1 MLGEINT
8 IGTPAM
14 WGGFFIFV
22 ALLLLIDLG
31 VFNRTNHAPS
41 VKEALGW
48 SIVWI
53 TLALIFAGGM
63 YHFYGA
69 IPAEEFLTGYIIE
82 KSLSVDNLFVFVLV
96 FNAFKIPRY
105 LHHKVL
111 FWGILGAI
119 FFRIIFIFAGTALIT
134 KFHWT
139 MYLFGAFLV
148 FSGIKITFEKK
159 DTEEEMDGSKYIKFI
174 RKFFPVDEHVND
186 DFFVSKMGKTFATPL
201 FVTVVAVET
210 TDIIFAVDSIPAIFA
225 VTKDPFIVFTS
236 NIFAIMGLR
245 SLYFLLA
252 DLVHRFVYLNIG
264 LGIVLTFVGIK
275 MLIMDYYKIPT
286 NWSLLFIFATLAGSI
301 VGSLMKPEVEHEQKN

>member
-22 ALLLLIDLG
+22 ALLMLVDLG
-31 VFNRTNHAPS
+31 IFNKTNHAPS

-48 SIVWI
+48 SVVWFC
-53 TLALIFAGGM
+53 LALVFAGGM
-63 YHFYGA
+63 YHWYGA

-119 FFRIIFIFAGTALIT
+119 VFRIIFIFAGTALIS

-139 MYLFGAFLV
+139 MYIFGGFLV
-148 FSGIKITFEKK
+148 FSGIKIAFEKK
-159 DTEEEMDGSKYIKFI
+159 DEEEEMDGSKYIKFI
-174 RKFFPVDEHVND
+174 RKFLPVDEHVND
-186 DFFVSKMGKTFATPL
+186 DFFIHKMGKTFATPL

-286 NWSLLFIFATLAGSI
+286 NWSLLFIFATLTGAI
-301 VGSLMKPEVEHEQKN
+301 VGSLLKPEVKPHSH